1 MACSRPVI
9 MAFQTQTITT
19 RSSGNLPI
27 ALLLLGSGAL
37 LWIRAALRT
46 PSALALLPGADGCL
60 TAGIVGVL
68 LALLHGIPYR
78 TALVSLAAP
87 LVLVQVVASE
97 LAGSSFLPVLG
108 IELTAL
114 GLFGLPLSRLPRR
127 RPAASRPVRSLR
139 EAHPSPS

>member
-1 MACSRPVI
+1 MAS
-9 MAFQTQTITT
+9 QTQTIST

-37 LWIRAALRT
+37 LWIRAALRD
-46 PSALALLPGADGCL
+46 SDALVLLPGAEGCL

-78 TALVSLAAP
+78 TALLSIAAP
-87 LVLVQVVASE
+87 LVLVQVLASE
-97 LAGSSFLPVLG
+97 LAGSSFLPVVG

-127 RPAASRPVRSLR
+127 RAAATRPVRSLR
-139 EAHPSPS
+139 EAPPSPS

>member
-1 MACSRPVI
+1 

-37 LWIRAALRT
+37 LWIRVALRT
-46 PSALALLPGADGCL
+46 PGALALLPATDGCL
-60 TAGIVGVL
+60 TVGIVGVL

-78 TALVSLAAP
+78 TTLVSIAAP
-87 LVLVQVVASE
+87 LVLVQLVVSE
-97 LAGSSFLPVLG
+97 LAGSSFLPALG

-114 GLFGLPLSRLPRR
+114 GLLGLPLSRLPRR
-127 RPAASRPVRSLR
+127 RTAPAGAVRSLR

>member
-1 MACSRPVI
+1 
-9 MAFQTQTITT
+9 MAFQTRTLST

-37 LWIRAALRT
+37 LWIRAALRD
-46 PSALALLPGADGCL
+46 PGALELLPGAEGCL

-68 LALLHGIPYR
+68 LALLHGVPYR
-78 TALVSLAAP
+78 TALLSIAAP
-87 LVLVQVVASE
+87 LVLVQVLASE

-127 RPAASRPVRSLR
+127 DPAAAAPVRSLR
-139 EAHPSPS
+139 EAPPSPS